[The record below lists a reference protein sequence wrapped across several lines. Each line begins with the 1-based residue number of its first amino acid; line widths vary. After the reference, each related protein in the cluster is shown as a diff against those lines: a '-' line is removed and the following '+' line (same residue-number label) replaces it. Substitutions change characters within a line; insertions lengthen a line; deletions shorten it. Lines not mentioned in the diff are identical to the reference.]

1 MILGQKNLSGLF
13 LKKSEKVLLER
24 EENMV
29 YSVLDFYSKNTEDIM
44 KATNLD
50 IFQIM
55 SVLISLE
62 MRGLIKETGKNSYV
76 KCR

>member
-1 MILGQKNLSGLF
+1 
-13 LKKSEKVLLER
+13 
-24 EENMV
+24 
-29 YSVLDFYSKNTEDIM
+29 M